1 MTTTEPIEVTL
12 AVTGVLERLGV
23 EYLVG
28 GSLATSLHGIPRA
41 TLDVDIVADLRMTH
55 LDPFVA
61 ALRETFFIDAD
72 MVRDAIRKRATFN
85 ILHLATMFKVDVF
98 VAGADDLLAAELTR
112 KQRVQV
118 LEEPRADV
126 FVASPEDMVLQ
137 KLIWYR
143 DGGGVSD
150 RQWGDV
156 VGVIKTQGERLDI
169 GYLRLWAARKG
180 IADLVDRALAQTAA
194 PNVEG

>member
-1 MTTTEPIEVTL
+1 MAITEPIEVTL
-12 AVTGVLERLGV
+12 AVTGVLEHLEV
-23 EYLVG
+23 EYVVG

-41 TLDVDIVADLRMTH
+41 TLDVDIVADLRMAH

-61 ALRETFFIDAD
+61 ALKASFFVDAD
-72 MVRDAIRKRATFN
+72 MVRDAIRRRSPFN

-98 VAGADDLLAAELTR
+98 VTGTDELLSSELSR
-112 KQRVQV
+112 KRQVRV
-118 LEEPRADV
+118 LEEPQADL

-137 KLIWYR
+137 KLMWYR

-156 VGVIKTQGERLDI
+156 RGVIKTQGDRLDLA
-169 GYLRLWAARKG
+169 YLRLWAGRKG
-180 IADLVDRALAQTAA
+180 IAELLERALAET
-194 PNVEG
+194 

>member
-1 MTTTEPIEVTL
+1 MAIAEPIEVTL
-12 AVTGVLERLGV
+12 AVTSVLERLGV
-23 EYLVG
+23 DYVVG

-41 TLDVDIVADLRMTH
+41 TLDVDLVADLRMAN

-61 ALRETFFIDAD
+61 ALKASFFVDAD
-72 MVRDAIRKRATFN
+72 MVRDAIRRRSTFN

-98 VAGADDLLAAELTR
+98 VTGTDELLSIELSR
-112 KQRVQV
+112 KRRVRV
-118 LEEPRADV
+118 LEEPQADL

-143 DGGGVSD
+143 DGGCVSD

-156 VGVIKTQGERLDI
+156 LGVIKTQGDRLDLA
-169 GYLRLWAARKG
+169 YLHLWAGRKG
-180 IADLVDRALAQTAA
+180 IGELLERALAET
-194 PNVEG
+194 

>member
-1 MTTTEPIEVTL
+1 MAITEPIEVTL
-12 AVTGVLERLGV
+12 AVTSVLERLEV
-23 EYLVG
+23 EYVVG

-41 TLDVDIVADLRMTH
+41 TLDVDVVADLRMAH

-61 ALRETFFIDAD
+61 ALKASFFVDAD
-72 MVRDAIRKRATFN
+72 MVRDAIRRRSTFN

-98 VAGADDLLAAELTR
+98 VIGADELLSIELSR
-112 KQRVQV
+112 KRRVRV
-118 LEEPRADV
+118 LEEPQADL

-137 KLIWYR
+137 KLMWYR

-156 VGVIKTQGERLDI
+156 RGVIKTQGDRLDLA
-169 GYLRLWAARKG
+169 YLQLWAGRKG
-180 IADLVDRALAQTAA
+180 ITELLERALAET
-194 PNVEG
+194 